1 MNEITYPCPNLSS
14 VMLVKGAPGIW
25 GTHLLVSMNLCL
37 GVSCMCHNRIPAIQ
51 ASLACG
57 WVNLGEQIMGFLVVG
72 LPNINT
78 KFKLKDTF
86 IVTIRHDTRLTHY
99 KKGREKRGNGKKK
112 YTKATLISQNRIF
125 LNTSQV
131 IEKYL
136 LISQD
141 ITEYETSKSTCVE
154 IEFSKRIIKHT
165 GSWFLI
171 YCIVPN
177 DIKEKS
183 HQTGSTRPL
192 GVP

>member
-14 VMLVKGAPGIW
+14 VMLVKGAPGISRCYNASQW

-37 GVSCMCHNRIPAIQ
+37 GVSCIMCHNRIPAIQ

-72 LPNINT
+72 LPHINT

-125 LNTSQV
+125 SNISQV
-131 IEKYL
+131 IEKYR
-136 LISQD
+136 LIS
-141 ITEYETSKSTCVE
+141 
-154 IEFSKRIIKHT
+154 
-165 GSWFLI
+165 
-171 YCIVPN
+171 
-177 DIKEKS
+177 
-183 HQTGSTRPL
+183 
-192 GVP
+192 